1 MSNSNEL
8 YRAVSFGYKP
18 IFATDTEGKAL
29 EKLYAEARNV
39 LETYLSDDMSDYQK
53 VAAIYDWIV
62 NVVDYDYAVAELG
75 GTDRPSTTRFISKA
89 FSTITERF
97 ATESPK
103 PLRCCAEWKA

>member
-1 MSNSNEL
+1 M
-8 YRAVSFGYKP
+8 
-18 IFATDTEGKAL
+18 
-29 EKLYAEARNV
+29 

-75 GTDRPSTTRFISKA
+75 GTDTSKYNA
-89 FSTITERF
+89 FYLEGVSTITERF

-103 PLRCCAEWKA
+103 PLRCCAAWKA